1 MQGSWETSQKGGRE
15 GPKGLKEE
23 QLEGM
28 VSFLKA
34 R

>member
-23 QLEGM
+23 QPEGM